1 MAVRIGFDVTA
12 ALTQGGGIG
21 RYTRELIQSLVT
33 EGLDYE
39 FRLFSARPPASP
51 PVPNSLPVGKNVIH
65 KAAPI
70 EERWLY
76 RIWYRANL
84 PLPVQLFTG
93 RLDLFHS
100 PDFVLPPVSGSIP
113 TLLTVHDLSF
123 IHYPASYP
131 PRLVTYLNRVVPR
144 SVDRADHI
152 LADSQSTLNDL
163 VSLWNVPLEKMSVL
177 YSGVN
182 KRFSPVRDK
191 EKLASIR
198 HRYVLGERPIILTIG
213 TVQPRKN
220 YETLVRAFSRIA
232 GRIPHNLII
241 AGGRGWLVDGLLAE
255 IDRLELGD
263 RIHLTGFV
271 SDADLPALYS
281 ISEIFVFPSYYEGF
295 GLPLLEAMACGTPI
309 ISSNSSS
316 LPEVASSE
324 YATAAIL
331 LAPTDEEG
339 WALAMHNLATNEEK
353 RRSLVDAGF
362 RQVVRFGWDNA
373 ARQLLAL
380 YDRLLSSTKSSY

>member
-21 RYTRELIQSLVT
+21 RYTRELIQSLVA
-33 EGLDYE
+33 EGQAYE
-39 FRLFSARPPASP
+39 FRLFSARPPEFP

-65 KAAPI
+65 KPAPI

-76 RIWYRANL
+76 RIWYRARL
-84 PLPVQLFTG
+84 PLPIQFFTG

-113 TLLTVHDLSF
+113 TILTVHDLSF
-123 IHYPASYP
+123 IHYPGSYP
-131 PRLVTYLNRVVPR
+131 SKLVNYLNSVVPR
-144 SVDRADHI
+144 SVARADHV
-152 LADSQSTLNDL
+152 LADSKSTLNDL
-163 VSLWNVPLEKMSVL
+163 ASLWNVSPDKMSVL

-182 KRFSPVRDK
+182 PRFSPVRDN
-191 EKLASIR
+191 EKMTSIR
-198 HRYVLGERPIILTIG
+198 HRYALGDRPIILTVG

-220 YETLVRAFSRIA
+220 YETLVRAFSRVA

-241 AGGRGWLVDGLLAE
+241 VGGRGWLYDGLLAE
-255 IDRLELGD
+255 IHRLKLAD
-263 RIHLTGFV
+263 RIYLTGFV

-316 LPEVASSE
+316 LPEVVSSE
-324 YATAAIL
+324 NETAAL
-331 LAPTDEEG
+331 LLSPTDEEG
-339 WALAMHNLATNEEK
+339 WAQAIHNLATNEEK

-362 RQVVRFGWDNA
+362 RQVVHFRWENT
-373 ARQLLAL
+373 ARQLLSL
-380 YDRLLSSTKSSY
+380 YDRLLSL